1 MYPLVR
7 DLVVGEARIRVPAAM
22 TCRLLRF
29 FLHPGLIA
37 WLKKPFTGLDWSD
50 GHQTELSRLVASA
63 EPSLPATVCIY
74 LAISA

>member
-7 DLVVGEARIRVPAAM
+7 YLVCGRGTYSGARGDDLSGIA
-22 TCRLLRF
+22 L
-29 FLHPGLIA
+29 LHPGLIA
-37 WLKKPFTGLDWSD
+37 WLKKPFTDLDWSD
-50 GHQTELSRLVASA
+50 RHQTELSRLVASA